1 MALQARMRKVCTCAL
16 PVRGL
21 YHAFETAES
30 KEKTNSVQMET
41 IVNIDL
47 MYKITIFSERHAE

>member
-16 PVRGL
+16 LVRDL
-21 YHAFETAES
+21 YHASETAES
-30 KEKTNSVQMET
+30 KEKTNSVQMAT

-47 MYKITIFSERHAE
+47 GYKITIFNESHAG